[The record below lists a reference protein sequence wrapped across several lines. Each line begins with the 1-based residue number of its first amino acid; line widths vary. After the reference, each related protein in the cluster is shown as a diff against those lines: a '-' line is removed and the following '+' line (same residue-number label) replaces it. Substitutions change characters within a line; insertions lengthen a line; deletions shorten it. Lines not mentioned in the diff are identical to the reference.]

1 MTIST
6 TTVPIAAVDQIYFCQ
21 LTTETLERRL
31 AAAITRRDA
40 AGMNPK
46 SHEEAV
52 KEIRK
57 IGYELAD
64 RNGTLDE
71 WVAANRKVPAQT

>member
-6 TTVPIAAVDQIYFCQ
+6 HAVQIAAVDQIYFCQ
-21 LTTETLERRL
+21 LSTETLNKRL
-31 AAAITRRDA
+31 AAAIARRDTSEV
-40 AGMNPK
+40 GSK

-71 WVAANRKVPAQT
+71 WVAANGKAQTQA